1 MPRNLGIKNDLVNWF
16 VKNVAIPNLMR
27 LDIPGFVIVKQN
39 YEGREIEQRNIFFS
53 ELQIAGFESALVKN
67 FGERG
72 KKIAY
77 TMLTNSTYA
86 YCHSYGIPQ
95 LKDGEKAI
103 DEFFS
108 FYTAFMGVTWG
119 EFLNLDYDLKTKI
132 LQVNLGD
139 HIVCRKNGLGYMFS
153 SGIFAG
159 GWQHLMQDPTIQASQ
174 IECVGKGDK
183 SCRVIAGP
191 IEYLKKQKYEVIEAT
206 GTRTYSTDIS
216 YWEMNKSRP
225 MQYSKAS
232 LRELIAAGFFKFE
245 KNKLTFHE
253 DRYCFTGIELL
264 YVFEETAAKD
274 PKVSKLLF
282 ETTFEQGKKIALAEK
297 TNEYSTFIPD
307 ILSAFGYGD
316 TLISHNNSKF
326 IIETNY
332 FPYLETYDQINYQYF
347 KGLVSGLLSGFLGKE
362 IILKNHSTNVS
373 NGYLQLVLLE

>member
-53 ELQIAGFESALVKN
+53 ELQIAGFESALVNN

-159 GWQHLMQDPTIQASQ
+159 GWQHL
-174 IECVGKGDK
+174 
-183 SCRVIAGP
+183 
-191 IEYLKKQKYEVIEAT
+191 
-206 GTRTYSTDIS
+206 
-216 YWEMNKSRP
+216 

-332 FPYLETYDQINYQYF
+332 FPYLETYDQINC
-347 KGLVSGLLSGFLGKE
+347 
-362 IILKNHSTNVS
+362 
-373 NGYLQLVLLE
+373 